1 MAECNPTDKSPT
13 EGVDL
18 TSISRLLDVLL
29 GAFNLLRTPAIPI
42 PPLLMLVGSKI
53 RPGMSWRNAAARAI
67 SEFELETGV
76 SMGDVYSDGPNVN
89 AAKFKHTFKEMHAEI
104 TQNMVVQTS
113 ILPGSV
119 QITGASPVGPIQGS
133 NIQPITTTGGGY

>member
-1 MAECNPTDKSPT
+1 
-13 EGVDL
+13 
-18 TSISRLLDVLL
+18 
-29 GAFNLLRTPAIPI
+29 
-42 PPLLMLVGSKI
+42 
-53 RPGMSWRNAAARAI
+53 
-67 SEFELETGV
+67 
-76 SMGDVYSDGPNVN
+76 MGDVYSDGPNVN

>member
-1 MAECNPTDKSPT
+1 MSECNPTDKSPT
-13 EGVDL
+13 EEVDL

-113 ILPGSV
+113 IPPGSV

-133 NIQPITTTGGGY
+133 NTLPITSKGGGY